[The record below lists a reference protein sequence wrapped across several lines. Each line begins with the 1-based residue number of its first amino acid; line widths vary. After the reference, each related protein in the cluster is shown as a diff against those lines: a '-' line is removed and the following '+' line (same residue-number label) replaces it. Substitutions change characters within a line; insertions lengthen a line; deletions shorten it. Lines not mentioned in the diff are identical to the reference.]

1 MFFWNSLCSEL
12 FLLRILWAGGEWQV
26 SLGLPGPDHGWL
38 RQRRRAER
46 NYCMFKV
53 RRGGCEEVSL
63 VQDEEQ
69 RLQFA
74 GAAVK
79 RYPTSKVKETQVRW

>member
-53 RRGGCEEVSL
+53 RRADL
-63 VQDEEQ
+63 VQGKEQ
-69 RLQFA
+69 RLHFA